1 MTNLFVNSTSCKMIP
16 LNEPIHV
23 NSRMENITS
32 SAWFSLLAEFI
43 IGIVLSATIFI
54 LRMIK
59 STLLKPPRDLTG
71 AVVLVTGATSSLGR
85 CLAEE
90 FARGGCTI
98 VCVDNDLELVRK
110 IAYELSKN
118 FSTTIRSVGPAHR
131 KQDVTELKAKVWAYQ
146 CDLTDRKAISTFA
159 HKFKDEIGSVIDV
172 LITCTGNSGQDI
184 FDTVNTT
191 LMSHY
196 WTVLA
201 FLPSMIQQQRAYIIG
216 VTPTVSID
224 DAFMGTRAAIA
235 GLMESLSEE
244 FGNRN
249 NQLNFITVAQKTD
262 SRLIKKSEQ
271 KVARDVVQ
279 AVRKGQGY
287 LSTKWW

>member
-1 MTNLFVNSTSCKMIP
+1 MIP
-16 LNEPIHV
+16 LSEQIHI
-23 NSRMENITS
+23 NSRMGNITL
-32 SAWFSLLAEFI
+32 SAWVSLLAEFI
-43 IGIVLSATIFI
+43 IGIVLSVIIFI
-54 LRMIK
+54 LRLIK
-59 STLLKPPRDLTG
+59 STLSKPPRDLTG

-90 FARGGCTI
+90 FARSGCTI
-98 VCVDNDLELVRK
+98 ICVDNDLELVRK
-110 IAYELSKN
+110 IACELN
-118 FSTTIRSVGPAHR
+118 RNYSTTIRSVGSTHR
-131 KQDVTELKAKVWAYQ
+131 KQDITELKAKICGYQ

-159 HKFKDEIGSVIDV
+159 HKFKKEIGSVIDV

-196 WTVLA
+196 WTILA
-201 FLPSMIQQQRAYIIG
+201 FLPSMIQQQRAHIIG

-235 GLMESLSEE
+235 GLMESLCEE
-244 FGNRN
+244 FGSRN
-249 NQLNFITVAQKTD
+249 NQLNFITVAQKTGL
-262 SRLIKKSEQ
+262 RLMKKSEQ

-279 AVRKGQGY
+279 AVRSGQGY
-287 LSTKWW
+287 LSTRWW